1 MQEVVQLIHAR
12 TLAPRVLTTS
22 AILVAS
28 LILAGCSTNPAP
40 APGASNDAGTPVSGG
55 TLVYASGDAE
65 PSCLDPHVS
74 GNYPQALVSSQYLET
89 LYTKDSAGEL
99 IPWLASDSTVSED
112 GLIRTVKI
120 REGIKFT
127 DGTALDAN
135 AVIANFKHLLDP
147 ATASSTGY
155 LALGK
160 IKDMK
165 AVDASTLE
173 LALSTPDNSLLE
185 SFSMPWVAIQ
195 SPEALKRTK
204 EENCVAP
211 VGTGPFKVES
221 WKKQDSVN
229 LVRND
234 GYTLPVANPKHE
246 GPAYLEGITW
256 RFIPE
261 AATRYAA
268 LQAGEVN
275 IIDNAQPDTIA
286 AAEKNDTIKHLDA
299 PRPGASNRIEL
310 NSSKAPFD
318 DQRVREAFIHAVNVN
333 AGIESLFFNTTKRS
347 YSALSS
353 VEPLAYSD
361 ESLFDFDPAKAGE
374 LLDAAGWTE
383 RDSEGYRTKDGKRLS
398 LTFPVST
405 SQSVPAE
412 QSLFEQLQ
420 ATAKESGFEI
430 KINLLDLSSWY
441 GALAEH
447 NYNLVSA
454 PYTKVGP
461 SVLSI
466 LFHSKST
473 IPAPSGYFANLS
485 QVKNPELDKL
495 LETAGATQDEAERK
509 DLYAKAQKL
518 VLDGYYLLPL
528 YDQQNHFLY
537 SSKTQGVGTTTA
549 VASPIFFDTWLSK

>member
-1 MQEVVQLIHAR
+1 MIHAR
-12 TLAPRVLTTS
+12 TLAPRVLITS
-22 AILVAS
+22 AMLATA
-28 LILAGCSTNPAP
+28 LILAGCSSTP
-40 APGASNDAGTPVSGG
+40 APGPGAGNDAGTPVSGG

-65 PSCLDPHVS
+65 PSCLDPHVG

-89 LYTKDSAGEL
+89 LYTKDASGEL

-112 GLIRTVKI
+112 GLTRTVKI

-127 DGTALDAN
+127 DGTALDAT

-147 ATASSTGY
+147 KTASSTGY

-173 LALSTPDNSLLE
+173 LTLSTPDNSLLE
-185 SFSMPWVAIQ
+185 SFSMPWVAIE
-195 SPEALKRTK
+195 SPTALKRSQAD
-204 EENCVAP
+204 NCAAP
-211 VGTGPFKVES
+211 VGTGPFKVAS
-221 WKKQDSVN
+221 WKKQDAVN
-229 LVRND
+229 LVRNEN
-234 GYTLPVANPKHE
+234 YVRPVAAAGHE
-246 GPAYLEGITW
+246 GPAYLDGITW

-286 AAEKNDTIKHLDA
+286 AAAKNDAIKHLDA
-299 PRPGASNRIEL
+299 PRPGASNRIEM

-318 DQRVREAFIHAVNVN
+318 DIRVREAFVRAVNVN
-333 AGIESLFFNTTKRS
+333 AGIDSLFFGTAPRS
-347 YSALSS
+347 YSPLSS
-353 VEPLAYSD
+353 VEPLGYSD
-361 ESLFDFDPAKAGE
+361 ESLFGYDPAKAGE
-374 LLDAAGWTE
+374 LLDAAGYTQ
-383 RDSEGYRTKDGKRLS
+383 RDAEGYRTKDGKRLS

-420 ATAKESGFEI
+420 ATAKESGIEI
-430 KINLLDLSSWY
+430 KLNLLDLSSWY
-441 GALAEH
+441 GALFAH
-447 NYNLVSA
+447 DYNLVSA

-461 SVLSI
+461 SVLSV
-466 LFHSKST
+466 LFHSDST

-495 LETAGATQDEAERK
+495 LDTAGSTKDEAQRK

-518 VLDGYYLLPL
+518 VLEGYYLLPL

-537 SSKTQGVGTTTA
+537 SAKTQGIGATTA

>member
-1 MQEVVQLIHAR
+1 MIHAR

-22 AILVAS
+22 AMLATA
-28 LILAGCSTNPAP
+28 LILAGCSSTP
-40 APGASNDAGTPVSGG
+40 APGPGAGNDAGTPVSGG

-65 PSCLDPHVS
+65 PSCLDPHVG

-89 LYTKDSAGEL
+89 LYTKDASGEL

-112 GLIRTVKI
+112 GLTRTVKI

-127 DGTALDAN
+127 DGTALDAT

-147 ATASSTGY
+147 KTASSTGY

-173 LALSTPDNSLLE
+173 LTLNTPDNSLLE
-185 SFSMPWVAIQ
+185 SFSMPWVAIE
-195 SPEALKRTK
+195 SPTALKRSQAD
-204 EENCVAP
+204 NCAAP
-211 VGTGPFKVES
+211 VGTGPFKVAS
-221 WKKQDSVN
+221 WKKQDAVN
-229 LVRND
+229 LVRNEN
-234 GYTLPVANPKHE
+234 YVRPVAAAGHE
-246 GPAYLEGITW
+246 GPAYLDGITW

-286 AAEKNDTIKHLDA
+286 AAAKNDAIKHLDA
-299 PRPGASNRIEL
+299 PRPGASNRIEM

-318 DQRVREAFIHAVNVN
+318 DIRVREAFVRAVNVN
-333 AGIESLFFNTTKRS
+333 AGIDSLFFGTAPRS
-347 YSALSS
+347 YSPLSS
-353 VEPLAYSD
+353 VEPLGYSD
-361 ESLFDFDPAKAGE
+361 ESLFGYDPAKAGE
-374 LLDAAGWTE
+374 LLDAAGYTQ
-383 RDSEGYRTKDGKRLS
+383 RDAEGYRTKDGKRLS

-420 ATAKESGFEI
+420 ATAKESGIEI
-430 KINLLDLSSWY
+430 KLNLLDLSSWY
-441 GALAEH
+441 GALFAH
-447 NYNLVSA
+447 DYNLVSA

-461 SVLSI
+461 SVLSV
-466 LFHSKST
+466 LFHSDST

-495 LETAGATQDEAERK
+495 LDTAGSTKDEAQRK

-518 VLDGYYLLPL
+518 VLEGYYLLPL

-537 SSKTQGVGTTTA
+537 SAKTQGIGATTA

>member
-1 MQEVVQLIHAR
+1 MIHAR

-22 AILVAS
+22 AMLATA
-28 LILAGCSTNPAP
+28 LILAGCSSTP
-40 APGASNDAGTPVSGG
+40 APGPGAGNDAGTPVSGG

-65 PSCLDPHVS
+65 PSCLDPHVG

-89 LYTKDSAGEL
+89 LYTKDASGEL

-112 GLIRTVKI
+112 GLTRTVKI

-127 DGTALDAN
+127 DGTALDAT

-147 ATASSTGY
+147 KTASSTGY

-173 LALSTPDNSLLE
+173 LTLNTPDNSLLE
-185 SFSMPWVAIQ
+185 SFSMPWVAIE
-195 SPEALKRTK
+195 SPTALKRSQAD
-204 EENCVAP
+204 NCAAP
-211 VGTGPFKVES
+211 VGTGPFKVAS
-221 WKKQDSVN
+221 WKKQDAVN
-229 LVRND
+229 LVRNEN
-234 GYTLPVANPKHE
+234 YVRPVAAAGHE
-246 GPAYLEGITW
+246 GPAYLDGITW

-286 AAEKNDTIKHLDA
+286 AAAKNDAIKHLDA
-299 PRPGASNRIEL
+299 PRPGASNRIEM

-318 DQRVREAFIHAVNVN
+318 DVRVREAFVRAVNVN
-333 AGIESLFFNTTKRS
+333 AGIDSLFFGTAPRS
-347 YSALSS
+347 YSPLSS
-353 VEPLAYSD
+353 VEPLGYSD
-361 ESLFDFDPAKAGE
+361 ESLFGYDPAKAGE
-374 LLDAAGWTE
+374 LLDAAGYTQ
-383 RDSEGYRTKDGKRLS
+383 RDAEGYRTKDGKRLS

-420 ATAKESGFEI
+420 ATAKESGIEI
-430 KINLLDLSSWY
+430 KLNLLDLSSWY
-441 GALAEH
+441 GALFAH
-447 NYNLVSA
+447 DYNLVSA

-461 SVLSI
+461 SVLSV
-466 LFHSKST
+466 LFHSDST

-495 LETAGATQDEAERK
+495 LDTAGSTKDEAQRK

-518 VLDGYYLLPL
+518 VLEGYYLLPL

-537 SSKTQGVGTTTA
+537 SAKTQGIGATTA

>member
-1 MQEVVQLIHAR
+1 MIHAR

-22 AILVAS
+22 AMLAAA
-28 LILAGCSTNPAP
+28 LILAGCSSTP
-40 APGASNDAGTPVSGG
+40 APGPGAGNDAGTPVSGG

-65 PSCLDPHVS
+65 PSCLDPHVG

-89 LYTKDSAGEL
+89 LYTKDASGEL

-112 GLIRTVKI
+112 GLTRTVKI

-127 DGTALDAN
+127 DGTALDAT

-147 ATASSTGY
+147 KTASSTGY

-173 LALSTPDNSLLE
+173 LTLSTPDNSLLE
-185 SFSMPWVAIQ
+185 SFSMPWVAIE
-195 SPEALKRTK
+195 SPTALKRSQAD
-204 EENCVAP
+204 NCAAP
-211 VGTGPFKVES
+211 VGTGPFKVAS
-221 WKKQDSVN
+221 WKKQDAVN
-229 LVRND
+229 LVRNEN
-234 GYTLPVANPKHE
+234 YVRPVAAAGHE
-246 GPAYLEGITW
+246 GPAYLDGITW

-286 AAEKNDTIKHLDA
+286 AAAKNDAIKHLDA
-299 PRPGASNRIEL
+299 PRPGASNRIEM

-318 DQRVREAFIHAVNVN
+318 DVRVREAFVRAVNVN
-333 AGIESLFFNTTKRS
+333 AGIDSLFFGTAPRS
-347 YSALSS
+347 YSPLSS
-353 VEPLAYSD
+353 VEPLGYSD
-361 ESLFDFDPAKAGE
+361 ESLFGYDPAKAGE
-374 LLDAAGWTE
+374 LLDAAGYTQ
-383 RDSEGYRTKDGKRLS
+383 RDAEGYRTKDGKRLS

-420 ATAKESGFEI
+420 ATAKESGIEI
-430 KINLLDLSSWY
+430 KLNLLDLSSWY
-441 GALAEH
+441 GALFAH
-447 NYNLVSA
+447 DYNLVSA

-461 SVLSI
+461 SVLSV
-466 LFHSKST
+466 LFHSDST

-495 LETAGATQDEAERK
+495 LDTAGSTKDEAQRK

-518 VLDGYYLLPL
+518 VLEGYYLLPL

-537 SSKTQGVGTTTA
+537 SAKTQGIGATTA